1 MKKILTILLSTLLII
16 SFVGVKVK
24 AATASKTTTPIKT
37 TALLV
42 ATVDVYNATST
53 KIDADNYSVSFQ
65 IYNHE
70 GIQSNIRYG
79 LQLLDASTSAI
90 IDTQLANEALT
101 LGPQGSKNIQIK
113 YTLPKFI
120 ISGKYKLMIVVK
132 NQNGLPLAYMPAGFP
147 ERIITINNNYIAP
160 TIDGCYL
167 SIKDDASSTK
177 YASEQGISISSND
190 ILITNC
196 KISNNGNN
204 NLNNLK
210 ISLITHKRDQFGDIV
225 SKNIIEQDISIKA
238 KTSQDISFEL
248 PTNTNPQIYFV
259 DTFLINSS
267 QAKIS
272 LSNKIVY
279 RVTGSSATIQNTIL
293 DKTEYKK
300 GDIANLEVFWN
311 GSNLSK
317 NTIKATISDKNGN
330 VCGSYSKSSSSTPVS
345 IGKESLKIN
354 IERDC
359 AGDVASVSI
368 ADEKGNIL
376 DSTKINLNN
385 PVTDINI
392 NPDVHTATTING
404 INKIYMFVFLIVLVL
419 VGYGITSL
427 KKRESMD
434 N

>member
-167 SIKDDASSTK
+167 SIKGDASSTK

-225 SKNIIEQDISIKA
+225 SKNIIEQDI
-238 KTSQDISFEL
+238 
-248 PTNTNPQIYFV
+248 
-259 DTFLINSS
+259 
-267 QAKIS
+267 
-272 LSNKIVY
+272 
-279 RVTGSSATIQNTIL
+279 
-293 DKTEYKK
+293 
-300 GDIANLEVFWN
+300 
-311 GSNLSK
+311 
-317 NTIKATISDKNGN
+317 
-330 VCGSYSKSSSSTPVS
+330 
-345 IGKESLKIN
+345 
-354 IERDC
+354 
-359 AGDVASVSI
+359 
-368 ADEKGNIL
+368 
-376 DSTKINLNN
+376 
-385 PVTDINI
+385 
-392 NPDVHTATTING
+392 
-404 INKIYMFVFLIVLVL
+404 
-419 VGYGITSL
+419 
-427 KKRESMD
+427 
-434 N
+434 